1 MKDLLESGIHFG
13 HQTRR
18 WNPKM
23 GRYIFGERHGIYII
37 DLQKTI
43 RQLRRAYIAV
53 RDTVAQGGEVL
64 FVGTKKQAQE
74 PIKTQAERCGM
85 FFINNRWLGGT
96 LTNWETIQQS
106 IATMARYQDM
116 EASGKMEAYSK
127 KEASM
132 MRKRREKLEKNLGGI
147 QKMDGP
153 PALLFIVDSH
163 REDIAV
169 AEAKRL
175 NIPSVAI
182 CDTNSDPEVV
192 TIPIPGNDDAIRA
205 INLFCTIIADA
216 VLEGRMRF
224 DKAKQDELAKKKA
237 AAAEET
243 VRSEKLA
250 KQQLRDADPA
260 DAAAQA
266 EAAPKADKTEAAGE
280 PVAAA
285 AGEPVAA
292 AEEPETAEE
301 AKAETAEEA
310 ASGETT
316 E

>member
-1 MKDLLESGIHFG
+1 
-13 HQTRR
+13 
-18 WNPKM
+18 M